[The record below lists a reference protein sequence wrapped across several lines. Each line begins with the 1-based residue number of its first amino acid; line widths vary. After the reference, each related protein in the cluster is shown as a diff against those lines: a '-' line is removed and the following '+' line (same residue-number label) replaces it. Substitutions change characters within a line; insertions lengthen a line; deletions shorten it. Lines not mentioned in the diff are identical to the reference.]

1 MALDVAGIVAQLASQ
16 ALSLGVFEDVVTVE
30 PKSAPGDGVFLAIWV
45 QGITPVPG
53 GSGLAS
59 LSVDLVFQARIMKRM
74 LSQPY
79 GQIDPDMLAA
89 CDALMRAYAGAF
101 TLGGE
106 VRDVDL
112 LGMYGTKLEA
122 KAGYLTL
129 DKALFRVMDITLPLV
144 INDLWAEVP

>member
-1 MALDVAGIVAQLASQ
+1 MALDVAGIVAQLESQ
-16 ALSLGVFEDVVTVE
+16 ARGLGVFEDVVTVE

-45 QGITPVPG
+45 QGIAPVAG
-53 GSGLAS
+53 GSGLNS
-59 LSVDLVFQARIMKRM
+59 LSVVLTFQARIMKRM
-74 LSQPY
+74 LAQPY

-89 CDALMRAYAGAF
+89 CDSLMRAYAGAF

-112 LGMYGTKLEA
+112 LGMYGAKLEA

-129 DKALFRVMDITLPLV
+129 DKAMFRVMDITLPLV
-144 INDLWAEVP
+144 ISDLWAEVP